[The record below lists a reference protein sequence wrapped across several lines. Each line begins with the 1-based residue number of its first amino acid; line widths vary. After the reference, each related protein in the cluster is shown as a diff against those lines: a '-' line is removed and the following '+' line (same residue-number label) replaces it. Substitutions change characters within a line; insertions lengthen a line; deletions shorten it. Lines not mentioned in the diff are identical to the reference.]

1 MTFNSNTINL
11 AAGVIIPSLF
21 VTLAAISTVGKV
33 QLGWLLV
40 ATLLTLFLLGR
51 PGGMRRAGA
60 AALIVMYFA
69 FVVGTLVG
77 S

>member
-1 MTFNSNTINL
+1 MTLCRVSTLGKLQLAWLL
-11 AAGVIIPSLF
+11 AATLF
-21 VTLAAISTVGKV
+21 TLAA
-33 QLGWLLV
+33 L
-40 ATLLTLFLLGR
+40 AR

-60 AALIVMYFA
+60 AALIVLYFA